1 MSHPDSTTAESQAQ
15 SIEQGQEE
23 PQTDAVPYL
32 QEARRRLR
40 SRENQLRHECPAA
53 HQRSSS
59 RSPHEPRPSRRAPF
73 PLSHKHRH
81 NRIIL
86 PDRVDKLDGAG
97 AAWGLIHHEGPFDCT
112 YRERNTKKG
121 YSPVDACR
129 ETHAATLRSTPPE
142 FIMESLLYHEPLQGC
157 AMYTPGSVDYDGTF
171 YDYEQYDMRQLDEQ
185 NYPMIP
191 KVQQTRKTKYP
202 SDGNSADGMW
212 FWHWFRQYRKK
223 RKEDKQAQQQSV
235 AIEPEP
241 DPSDDPEKCSTS
253 QSFKSCEK

>member
-59 RSPHEPRPSRRAPF
+59 RSPHEPRPPRRAPF
-73 PLSHKHRH
+73 PLSYKHRH

-191 KVQQTRKTKYP
+191 KVVCT
-202 SDGNSADGMW
+202 
-212 FWHWFRQYRKK
+212 
-223 RKEDKQAQQQSV
+223 
-235 AIEPEP
+235 
-241 DPSDDPEKCSTS
+241 
-253 QSFKSCEK
+253 